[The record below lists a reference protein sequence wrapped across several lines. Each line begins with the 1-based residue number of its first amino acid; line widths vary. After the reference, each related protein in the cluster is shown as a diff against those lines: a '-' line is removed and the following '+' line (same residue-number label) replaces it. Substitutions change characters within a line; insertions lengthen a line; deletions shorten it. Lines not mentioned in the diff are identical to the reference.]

1 MPHLDEQQFNEL
13 RELMAD
19 DFGTLIE
26 AYLRDSSERL
36 QLLTQACA
44 EQDLAS
50 AKRQAHSLKGSSSNV
65 GAATLAEHCQR
76 LEQLAR
82 GGEVAAVLAELSA
95 LQQELANVQLELR
108 RHLA

>member
-1 MPHLDEQQFNEL
+1 MPHLDEQHFNEL

-19 DFGTLIE
+19 DFSTLIE

-44 EQDLAS
+44 AQDLLA

-65 GAATLAEHCQR
+65 GAAALADYCQR

-82 GGEVAAVLAELSA
+82 GGDLAAMQAELVT
-95 LQQELANVQLELR
+95 LQQELAGVQRELR
-108 RHLA
+108 NHLP